1 MDYHST
7 SLKGSKLRTKL
18 KTIIKS
24 LTIIRAEMPI
34 YWLKMP
40 NNYSILYI
48 CNIKQ
53 IVRSYFLP

>member
-40 NNYSILYI
+40 NNNFILYI
-48 CNIKQ
+48 CNI
-53 IVRSYFLP
+53 